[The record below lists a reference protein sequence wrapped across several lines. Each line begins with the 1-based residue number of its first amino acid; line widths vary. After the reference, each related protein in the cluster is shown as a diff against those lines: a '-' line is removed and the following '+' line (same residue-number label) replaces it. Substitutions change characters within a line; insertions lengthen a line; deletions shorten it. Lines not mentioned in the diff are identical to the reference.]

1 MPRSA
6 PHRPADTVAPGCA
19 PRRRRLVLAAAAGA
33 MLALPSAQAQTAG
46 EDAEP
51 VIETLQWAGA
61 QLEVQFAPGF
71 DNQLQRE
78 ALAWVRR
85 AARAVAAYLGRFP
98 VTQVVLLMVP
108 VDGAGVRAGTTFG
121 EPELMIRLRLGRHT
135 TPAQL
140 LEDWILV
147 HEMVHLA
154 VPQVPPKQRWLH
166 EGVATYVEGVARG
179 RAGWVSPATVWRGW
193 KANMP
198 HGQPQAG
205 DGGLDHTPTWGRTYW
220 GGAIFCL
227 RADVQMLTRSAGR
240 VGLRQALQGVL
251 AAGGH
256 YGVVWTMERILAT
269 ADTAVGQ
276 TTLTELYQQMKDSA
290 QPTDLDAL
298 WLSLG
303 VVDDG
308 FDDTAPL
315 ASVRRAILS

>member
-6 PHRPADTVAPGCA
+6 PHRPADRVASSPA
-19 PRRRRLVLAAAAGA
+19 PSRRRLVLGAAAGA
-33 MLALPSAQAQTAG
+33 LLALPGAQAHTAG
-46 EDAEP
+46 EEADP
-51 VIETLQWAGA
+51 VIETLYLAGA

-71 DNQLQRE
+71 DKQLQRA
-78 ALAWVRR
+78 ALTWVRR
-85 AARAVAAYLGRFP
+85 AAMAVAAYLGRFP
-98 VTQVVLLMVP
+98 VTQVVLLLVP
-108 VDGAGVRAGTTFG
+108 ADGAGVRAGTTFG
-121 EPELMIRLRLGRHT
+121 EPELMIRLRLGRNT
-135 TPAQL
+135 RPTQL
-140 LEDWILV
+140 RDDWILV

-154 VPQVPPKQRWLH
+154 VPRVSPQQNWLH
-166 EGVATYVEGVARG
+166 EGLATYVEGVARG
-179 RAGWVSPATVWRGW
+179 RAGWVSPAAVWRGW
-193 KANMP
+193 AANMP
-198 HGQPQAG
+198 RGQPQAG
-205 DGGLDHTPTWGRTYW
+205 DGGLDHTPSWGRTYW

-240 VGLRQALQGVL
+240 AGLRQGLQGVL

-256 YGVVWTMERILAT
+256 YGVVWTAERILAT
-269 ADTAVGQ
+269 ADAAVGQ
-276 TTLTELYQQMKDSA
+276 TTLTELYQLMKDSS